1 MKVKDVFTKYIVII
15 ARILF
20 GITFVFS
27 GFVKAVDPIGFTY
40 KIEDYLIS
48 FQLTQFIPLTL
59 VFALALIVLEFA
71 IGVFVLLGIY
81 RKWTSAFA
89 ALFMLIMTPLTL
101 YIALANPVKDCGCFG
116 DALIISN
123 WDTFYKNIVLF
134 AFAIILFVYR
144 KHITP
149 LYSNK
154 TKPYVLSF
162 VILFFL
168 AFSFYNIFYL
178 PVLDF
183 RPYNIGS
190 NISDKMAVD
199 MSQGDVYENIYVYE
213 KDGIEKEFTEENYP
227 WEDSTWTFVE
237 LKTDLISEGEKPEI
251 QDFAIIAYTKDKNGI
266 FVKADNITQEF
277 LSQQFS
283 LLVVSLSLNDAS
295 ERKWKQIQSIADYAI
310 DSSIDMRIVTSSDES
325 MIEQFDKKMDGANLN
340 YASMDELTLK
350 TIIRANPGVVL
361 LKEGVVQAK
370 WSENSLPDAV
380 QLNKVLSQSQL
391 NEKDLLSN
399 NSGSKLLIIS
409 LLFLIPLIG
418 IKRYDRKVS

>member
-227 WEDSTWTFVE
+227 WEDSTWTFDE

-325 MIEQFDKKMDGANLN
+325 MIEQFDKKM
-340 YASMDELTLK
+340 YIS
-350 TIIRANPGVVL
+350 
-361 LKEGVVQAK
+361 VQF
-370 WSENSLPDAV
+370 ED
-380 QLNKVLSQSQL
+380 
-391 NEKDLLSN
+391 
-399 NSGSKLLIIS
+399 
-409 LLFLIPLIG
+409 
-418 IKRYDRKVS
+418 